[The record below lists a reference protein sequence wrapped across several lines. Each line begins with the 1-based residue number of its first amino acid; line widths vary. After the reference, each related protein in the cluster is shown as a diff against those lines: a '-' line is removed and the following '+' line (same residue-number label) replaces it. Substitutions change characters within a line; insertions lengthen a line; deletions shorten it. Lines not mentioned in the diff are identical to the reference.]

1 MHSVKLNSELFNQDV
16 SILEN
21 QSMRGQMTK
30 IEELKEKAK
39 VGWASFISFEALT
52 STAAPKLV
60 KFSGARQGMK
70 LLDVACGT
78 GVVALTA
85 SRLGVEVE
93 GIDLTPELINRAIE
107 NSKIMGLKA
116 KFVEG
121 DAEFLPYKENDFVNE
136 GSFKIQKLSKI
147 QSLGAKNLHESWITI
162 PHVTHFEEADLAAIN
177 KLRKSKKSSVL
188 AYFVH
193 ALCHILKE
201 FPSFNS
207 SLVDGDNLLLKEY
220 INIGIAVD
228 TEMGLVVPV
237 IKDADK
243 LSVENISK
251 KIEELAG
258 KARERKLFE
267 KDLTGATFTVSS
279 LGKIGG
285 IGFTP
290 IINPP
295 EVGIISI
302 SRSRNDIELQN
313 GEVKEKVILPF
324 GLSYDHRV
332 INGADAGRFSLA
344 LKEKL
349 ESLS

>member
-121 DAEFLPYKENDFVNE
+121 DAEFLPYRENDFD
-136 GSFKIQKLSKI
+136 IILS
-147 QSLGAKNLHESWITI
+147 QYGHMFA
-162 PHVTHFEEADLAAIN
+162 P
-177 KLRKSKKSSVL
+177 RPSV
-188 AYFVH
+188 
-193 ALCHILKE
+193 
-201 FPSFNS
+201 
-207 SLVDGDNLLLKEY
+207 
-220 INIGIAVD
+220 
-228 TEMGLVVPV
+228 VVR
-237 IKDADK
+237 
-243 LSVENISK
+243 
-251 KIEELAG
+251 ELARVLKPGGILAFSTWPKELFMG
-258 KARERKLFE
+258 KFFKLVESFSQPLPPEVASPVLWGDMAIIEDRLKDHFDHIEFARDTMFAPTMSPAHMLKLFE
-267 KDLTGATFTVSS
+267 KNAGPLANLVKALADDPAKLSNLRNAALVLIEKFFSNNFLRQDFLMTRCVK
-279 LGKIGG
+279 KI
-285 IGFTP
+285 
-290 IINPP
+290 
-295 EVGIISI
+295 
-302 SRSRNDIELQN
+302 
-313 GEVKEKVILPF
+313 
-324 GLSYDHRV
+324 
-332 INGADAGRFSLA
+332 
-344 LKEKL
+344 
-349 ESLS
+349 

>member
-16 SILEN
+16 SISEN

-121 DAEFLPYKENDFVNE
+121 DAEFLPYRENEFDIV
-136 GSFKIQKLSKI
+136 LS
-147 QSLGAKNLHESWITI
+147 QYGHMFA
-162 PHVTHFEEADLAAIN
+162 P
-177 KLRKSKKSSVL
+177 RPSV
-188 AYFVH
+188 
-193 ALCHILKE
+193 
-201 FPSFNS
+201 
-207 SLVDGDNLLLKEY
+207 
-220 INIGIAVD
+220 
-228 TEMGLVVPV
+228 VV
-237 IKDADK
+237 K
-243 LSVENISK
+243 
-251 KIEELAG
+251 ELARVLKPGGILAFSTWPKELFMG
-258 KARERKLFE
+258 KFFKLIESFSQPLPPEVASPVLWGDMAVIEDRLRDHFDHIEFARDTMFAPTMSPAHMLKLFE
-267 KDLTGATFTVSS
+267 KNAGPLANLVKALADDPAKLSDL
-279 LGKIGG
+279 
-285 IGFTP
+285 
-290 IINPP
+290 
-295 EVGIISI
+295 
-302 SRSRNDIELQN
+302 RNAALVLIEKFFSNNFLRQDFLMTRC
-313 GEVKEKVILPF
+313 VKKT
-324 GLSYDHRV
+324 
-332 INGADAGRFSLA
+332 
-344 LKEKL
+344 
-349 ESLS
+349 

>member
-121 DAEFLPYKENDFVNE
+121 DAEFLPYRENDFD
-136 GSFKIQKLSKI
+136 IILS
-147 QSLGAKNLHESWITI
+147 QYGHMFA
-162 PHVTHFEEADLAAIN
+162 P
-177 KLRKSKKSSVL
+177 RPSV
-188 AYFVH
+188 
-193 ALCHILKE
+193 
-201 FPSFNS
+201 
-207 SLVDGDNLLLKEY
+207 
-220 INIGIAVD
+220 
-228 TEMGLVVPV
+228 VVR
-237 IKDADK
+237 
-243 LSVENISK
+243 
-251 KIEELAG
+251 ELARVLKPGGILAFSTWPKELFMG
-258 KARERKLFE
+258 KFFKLVESFSQPLPPEVASPVLWGDMAIIEDRLKDHFDHIEFARDTMFAPTMSPAHMLKLFE
-267 KDLTGATFTVSS
+267 KNAGPLANLVKALADDPTKLSN
-279 LGKIGG
+279 L
-285 IGFTP
+285 
-290 IINPP
+290 
-295 EVGIISI
+295 
-302 SRSRNDIELQN
+302 RNAALVLIEKFFSNNFLRQDFLMTRC
-313 GEVKEKVILPF
+313 VKKT
-324 GLSYDHRV
+324 
-332 INGADAGRFSLA
+332 
-344 LKEKL
+344 
-349 ESLS
+349 